1 MIKISCGTRHMWTR
15 PFQSISRRYV
25 NLFVKAHITQ
35 PLKQNGAPFK
45 RFTK

>member
-1 MIKISCGTRHMWTR
+1 MINTSCCTRQVWMR
-15 PFQSISRRYV
+15 PFLLISRRYV

-35 PLKQNGAPFK
+35 PLKQNDAPFK